1 MTTKRKQPLSWL
13 WGRKLLPALGLMAAS
28 AWGATFESAMADA
41 TWHLEVSPF
50 ECRLW
55 QNIPLYGTAVFS
67 RRAGE
72 EPLFYLRQGNRQLAP
87 GEAQVVA
94 QNPLWEERPGTREV
108 GRVEVMEGE
117 RPVQL
122 NWRDSQQLMA
132 VLHSGKR
139 LVFTRPAWYG
149 EETQVRIMVEP
160 VRFRPAL
167 DDFHRCQA
175 DLLPVNY
182 DQVAR
187 TALYFELAKDELT
200 EQEVRK
206 LDQLSLYAQADEM
219 VTRIFIDGHTDA
231 IGLRAENLE
240 LSRQRAEWVAQ
251 YLLDRGVP
259 EAMLTVRWHGER
271 YPVAENHTAEGRRM
285 NRRVSVRVDRAD
297 ERLSAARTD

>member
-1 MTTKRKQPLSWL
+1 MTLR

-28 AWGATFESAMADA
+28 AWGATFESAIADA
-41 TWHLEVSPF
+41 TWHLESSPF

-55 QNIPLYGTAVFS
+55 QNIPSYGSAVFS

-72 EPLFYLRQGNRQLAP
+72 EPLFYLHQENRQLAP
-87 GEAQVVA
+87 GKAQVVA
-94 QNPLWEERPGTREV
+94 QNPLWEARPGTRDV
-108 GRVEVMEGE
+108 GRVEVVEGE

-139 LVFTRPAWYG
+139 LVFSRVAWYG
-149 EETQVRIMVEP
+149 EETSVRIMVEP
-160 VRFRPAL
+160 VRFRSAL
-167 DDFHRCQA
+167 DDFHRCQG

-187 TALYFELAKDELT
+187 TALYFELAQDELPD
-200 EQEVRK
+200 QEMRK
-206 LDQLSLYAQADEM
+206 LDQLSLYVQADET

-231 IGLRAENLE
+231 IGLRAANLE
-240 LSRQRAEWVAQ
+240 LSRQRAEQVAQ

-259 EAMLTVRWHGER
+259 EATLTVRWHGER
-271 YPVAENHTAEGRRM
+271 YPVANNHTEEGRRM

-297 ERLSAARTD
+297 ERLRAARAD